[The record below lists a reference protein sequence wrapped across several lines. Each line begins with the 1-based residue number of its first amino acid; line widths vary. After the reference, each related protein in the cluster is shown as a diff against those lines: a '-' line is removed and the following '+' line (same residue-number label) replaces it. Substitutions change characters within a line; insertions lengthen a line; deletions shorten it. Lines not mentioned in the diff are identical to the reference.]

1 MWSFQSKVQESQCL
15 KINARRL
22 PLFPL
27 TLQKDH
33 FCGRAREKV
42 GVGVLMPLEPAH
54 IAFASFRKC
63 HEPGKWLTNGPTDAD
78 PT

>member
-15 KINARRL
+15 EISARRL
-22 PLFPL
+22 PLFLL

-33 FCGRAREKV
+33 FCGRARKEV
-42 GVGVLMPLEPAH
+42 GVVVLMPFEPAH

-63 HEPGKWLTNGPTDAD
+63 H
-78 PT
+78 